1 MEGIENCQVIV
12 VDDGSRDHTHA
23 VVAAYT
29 VKYPGIFLALK
40 QEGRG
45 PGVARNTGIQAAE
58 KDLIL
63 FLDDDV
69 MPDRSL
75 IGSHL
80 AFLNRGFDLSQGVV
94 HWHPELASDRLLKF
108 LDRRGQQFAYDRI
121 SDDTDLNFLNV
132 YTANLALPRKV
143 LLNVGGFDDKLAPL
157 RYGFEDTGLA
167 YKIWQA
173 KLRLGLNRDARAWH
187 YHPMT
192 EDQLV
197 ERNRKVGYAY
207 GVIEDEYPDIAA
219 ALKLKHKMCNPS
231 LQMALIAPL
240 LRWSELERLVGW
252 ELFLR
257 LRCRQAFLGGLW
269 KYRNE

>member
-12 VDDGSRDHTHA
+12 VDDGSTDHTPA
-23 VVAAYT
+23 VVAEYT
-29 VKYPGIFLALK
+29 AKYPGVFLALK
-40 QEGRG
+40 QGNSG
-45 PGVARNTGIQAAE
+45 PGAARNTGIEAAE

-69 MPDRSL
+69 MPDRGL
-75 IGSHL
+75 IGSHRT
-80 AFLNRGFDLSQGVV
+80 FLNRGFDLSQGIL
-94 HWHPELASDRLLKF
+94 HWHPELASDRLAKF
-108 LDRRGQQFAYDRI
+108 LDRRGQQFDYGRI

-143 LLNVGGFDDKLAPL
+143 LLNVGGFDEKLAPL
-157 RYGFEDTGLA
+157 GYGFEDTGLG
-167 YKIWQA
+167 YKIRQA
-173 KLRLGLNRDARAWH
+173 KLRLGLNRDAWAWH

-197 ERNRKVGYAY
+197 GRNRKVGYAY
-207 GVIEDEYPDIAA
+207 GVIEDEYPGIAA
-219 ALKLKHKMCNPS
+219 ALKLKRKMRIPG
-231 LQMALIAPL
+231 LQNALLAPL
-240 LRWSELERLVGW
+240 LRWSALERLVGW

-257 LRCRQAFLGGLW
+257 LRCREAFLSGLR